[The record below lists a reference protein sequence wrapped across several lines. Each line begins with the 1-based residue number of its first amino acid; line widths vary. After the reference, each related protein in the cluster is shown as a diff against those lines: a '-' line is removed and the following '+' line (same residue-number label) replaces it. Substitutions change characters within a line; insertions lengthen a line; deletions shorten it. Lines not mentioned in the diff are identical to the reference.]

1 MRPTLPV
8 SAPQLG
14 LVVDDEPE
22 VRAVICEIPESEGY
36 RTRALDSRAS
46 PLEVAALECPR

>member
-1 MRPTLPV
+1 MRPTLPA

-22 VRAVICEIPESEGY
+22 VRAVICEI
-36 RTRALDSRAS
+36 DSRAS